1 MVLMKRVILHIS
13 GNVQQAGYRAKVIAI
28 ANVLDIKG
36 NVRNLTDGRVKIVA
50 EGEEADLERFIKGV
64 NIKNTLINVSDIAK
78 EHSYPT
84 GDYERF
90 YKLVSEGET
99 DERLDTA
106 ADLLKELIHV
116 SKSGFDNLG
125 GKIDQLGDD
134 LGGKIDQL
142 GDDLGGKIDNLGG
155 KIDDLGGK
163 IDNLGGKIDNL
174 GGKID
179 DLGGKIDQLEDGL
192 GGKIDQLGDDLG
204 GKIDQL
210 GDDLGGKIDQ
220 LGDDLGGK
228 IDQLGDDLGGKTDQS
243 RIEITSE
250 IRTSKEDLS
259 SNFDA
264 RISVIEHDLAQIKAK
279 VMM

>member
-142 GDDLGGKIDNLGG
+142 GDDLGGKID
-155 KIDDLGGK
+155 
-163 IDNLGGKIDNL
+163 
-174 GGKID
+174 
-179 DLGGKIDQLEDGL
+179 
-192 GGKIDQLGDDLG
+192 QLGDDLG

>member
-1 MVLMKRVILHIS
+1 MKRVILHIS

-125 GKIDQLGDD
+125 GKID
-134 LGGKIDQL
+134 
-142 GDDLGGKIDNLGG
+142 DLGGKIDNLSG

-163 IDNLGGKIDNL
+163 IDNI
-174 GGKID
+174 
-179 DLGGKIDQLEDGL
+179 

-228 IDQLGDDLGGKTDQS
+228 IDQLGDDLGGKIDQ
-243 RIEITSE
+243 
-250 IRTSKEDLS
+250 
-259 SNFDA
+259 
-264 RISVIEHDLAQIKAK
+264 
-279 VMM
+279 

>member
-1 MVLMKRVILHIS
+1 MMRVILHIS

-36 NVRNLTDGRVKIVA
+36 NVQNLTDGRVKIVA

-64 NIKNTLINVSDIAK
+64 NINNTLINVSDIAK

-90 YKLVSEGET
+90 YKLVIEGET

-116 SKSGFDNLG
+116 SKSGFDDLG
-125 GKIDQLGDD
+125 GKIDRLGDD

-142 GDDLGGKIDNLGG
+142 GDDLGGKIDRLG
-155 KIDDLGGK
+155 DDLGGK
-163 IDNLGGKIDNL
+163 IDRLG
-174 GGKID
+174 D
-179 DLGGKIDQLEDGL
+179 DLGGKIDR
-192 GGKIDQLGDDLG
+192 LGDDLG

-228 IDQLGDDLGGKTDQS
+228 IDQLGDDLGGKIDQS

-250 IRTSKEDLS
+250 IRTSNGDLS

-264 RISVIEHDLAQIKAK
+264 RISVIEHDLVQIKAK
-279 VMM
+279 VMT

>member
-134 LGGKIDQL
+134 LGGKID
-142 GDDLGGKIDNLGG
+142 NLGG

-163 IDNLGGKIDNL
+163 IDNLVGY
-174 GGKID
+174 ID
-179 DLGGKIDQLEDGL
+179 DLLV
-192 GGKIDQLGDDLG
+192 KIDQLGDDLG

>member
-210 GDDLGGKIDQ
+210 GDDLGGK
-220 LGDDLGGK
+220 
-228 IDQLGDDLGGKTDQS
+228 TDQS